1 MIIILLYMKFFVF
14 YSNKCIY
21 CERLLKTIQEEKLLD
36 QCKLVSFD
44 TNPEKIPNFITSVP
58 TIIAPNLIKPLVGI
72 EAIEWIANKKYFN
85 QITNN
90 IKTTNVINPN
100 IKSAV
105 DELSFNKQESSKISD
120 HYTTIN
126 DTNISKPMLE
136 YDKINE
142 NAPITNDITNKKI
155 SDMKINNSL
164 QELKLRELITLRKHQ
179 LLSRTTGISQIK
191 NN

>member
-1 MIIILLYMKFFVF
+1 MKFFVF

-21 CERLLKTIQEEKLLD
+21 CEKLLKTIQEEKLID
-36 QCKLVSFD
+36 QCKLINFD
-44 TNPEKIPNFITSVP
+44 TNPEKIPNFINSVP
-58 TIIAPNLIKPLVGI
+58 TIIAPNLLKPLVGI
-72 EAIEWIANKKYFN
+72 EAIEWITNKKYFN
-85 QITNN
+85 QVTNN

-100 IKSAV
+100 IKSAI

-126 DTNISKPMLE
+126 DSNISKPMLD

-179 LLSRTTGISQIK
+179 LLSRTSGISQIK
-191 NN
+191 YNN